1 MVTDWFSALDA
12 LLTPLGSS
20 SLELFGFVFGVIAV
34 ALMVRERIAA
44 WPVGM
49 VNTAIYAVVFQ
60 RAGLYSDAGLQVV
73 YIGLSAY
80 GWWHWWHGA
89 RSGGDEVPTPL
100 PVTRTPPRDAWI
112 AGTGAIAGW
121 LLLATITSRLPGTSL
136 PWLDAALV
144 SGSLATQWLAA
155 RKRVENWVCWIVLDV
170 VYVGM
175 FVHKQLYLT
184 AVLYAVFTLLA
195 IRGHRAWTASMRGVR
210 V

>member
-1 MVTDWFSALDA
+1 MVAHWITTLDA
-12 LLTPLGSS
+12 HLAALGSS
-20 SLELFGFVFGVIAV
+20 SLELLGFVFGVIAV

-80 GWWHWWHGA
+80 GWWHWWQGA
-89 RSGGDEVPTPL
+89 RSGSTEAPTPL

-112 AGTGAIAGW
+112 AGGGAIVGW
-121 LLLATITSRLPGTSL
+121 LVLATVTSRLPGTSL

-184 AVLYAVFTLLA
+184 AVLYAVFVLLA
-195 IRGHRAWTASMRGVR
+195 IRGHRAWTASMRGVQE
-210 V
+210 